1 LQYRVSV
8 MAITSFV
15 FRLRYATGNGRCV
28 FLTGAQLLIELL
40 IQQGATTV
48 FGYPGGAVL
57 PIYDALYDCQ
67 SIQHILVRHEQA
79 AVHAADGYARVT
91 GKPGVA
97 LVTSGPGATN
107 AITGIATAYMDSVPM
122 VVLTG
127 QVSSNLIGLD
137 SFQEVDIYG
146 MTMPITKHNFMVM
159 DIAELPRII
168 KSAFHLATTG
178 RPGPVLI
185 DLPKNIMQGAA
196 AILQEPVDLSSVPQL
211 KGYKPDAE
219 ISGEELRLVFD
230 RLAQAQ
236 RPALLVGGGC
246 MAEATSGLLLSL
258 AEQASIPVVST
269 MMGLGAFPTDH
280 PLHLGMVGMHGTVA
294 ANKAVQQAD
303 VLLCLGVRFSDRV
316 SGNPK
321 AFSPHSFKIQV
332 DIDESELNKNV
343 PVDLAIHGSV
353 NAVLSTLLSGGLTG
367 SWTEWNKEIQA
378 FSRRVP
384 ALSSKGESLLQP
396 QEVIGLVHAKTSG
409 EAVVATDV
417 GQHQIWT
424 AHHYPFRR
432 PRSFLSSGGLG
443 TMGFGLPA
451 AIGAAVANPGRPI
464 VCISGDGSIQMN
476 IQELMTAVDYGL
488 DLKIVILKNG
498 YLGMV
503 RQWQQLFHDK
513 RYSSVKISSPNFAE
527 LARTFGAR
535 GYYAR
540 TRAEAE
546 AIIHEAWAEPGVA
559 VLEFDV
565 TEEMNVYPMIPPGGD
580 ASQTIE
586 HE

>member
-1 LQYRVSV
+1 
-8 MAITSFV
+8 M
-15 FRLRYATGNGRCV
+15 
-28 FLTGAQLLIELL
+28 TGAEWLIKLLVE
-40 IQQGATTV
+40 QEATTI

-67 SIQHILVRHEQA
+67 DLQHILVRHEQA
-79 AVHAADGYARVT
+79 AVHAADAYARVT
-91 GKPGVA
+91 GKPGVV

-122 VVLTG
+122 VILTG
-127 QVSSNLIGLD
+127 QVSSHLIGLD

-146 MTMPITKHNFMVM
+146 MTMSVTKHNFMVM
-159 DIAELPRII
+159 DIKDLPRII
-168 KSAFHLATTG
+168 KSAFHLAATG

-185 DLPKNIMQGAA
+185 DLPKNIMQAPA
-196 AILQEPVDLSSVPQL
+196 VCSREPVDLSSVPQL
-211 KGYKPDAE
+211 KGYTPDTD
-219 ISGEELRLVFD
+219 ISEEELQLIYEK
-230 RLAQAQ
+230 LAAAQ
-236 RPALLVGGGC
+236 RPTLLIGGGC
-246 MAEATSGLLLSL
+246 MAGTTPALLQSL
-258 AEQASIPVVST
+258 AEQARIPVVST
-269 MMGLGAFPTDH
+269 LMGLGAFPSGH
-280 PLHLGMVGMHGTVA
+280 PLHLGMVGMHGTVS

-316 SGNPK
+316 SGNPN

-343 PVDLAIHGSV
+343 RVDVAVHGS
-353 NAVLSTLLSGGLTG
+353 THQLLSGLLAANLTG
-367 SWTEWNKEIQA
+367 SWSEWNERIQS

-384 ALSSKGESLLQP
+384 YLKHKGESGLLP
-396 QEVIGLVHAKTSG
+396 QEVIRLIHEKTEG
-409 EAVVATDV
+409 NALVATDV

-424 AHHYPFRR
+424 AHHYPFSH
-432 PRSFLSSGGLG
+432 PRSFLTSGGLG

-451 AIGAAVANPGRPI
+451 AIGAAIAGPNRQV

-488 DLKIVILKNG
+488 RLKIAILKNG

-503 RQWQQLFHDK
+503 RQWQQLFHNK
-513 RYSSVKISSPNFAE
+513 RYSSVKISAPDFPE
-527 LARTFGAR
+527 LARSFGAT
-535 GYYAR
+535 GYYAC
-540 TRAEAE
+540 TLADAKAVIDRA
-546 AIIHEAWAEPGVA
+546 WSEPGVT
-559 VLEFDV
+559 VMEFDV
-565 TEEMNVYPMIPPGGD
+565 TEELNVYPMIPPGGD